1 MIVENQWQH
10 VAVSFD
16 GLYVRLYYNGILQKQ
31 VVVTQTGAMA
41 GAGQIGSYRNIVRFF
56 SGAIDEV
63 RLYDR
68 PLSDAEMLG
77 LYNLSV
83 TFT

>member
-1 MIVENQWQH
+1 M
-10 VAVSFD
+10 AVTFD
-16 GLYVRLYYNGILQKQ
+16 GLYVRLYYNGILQSK

-41 GAGQIGSYRNIVRFF
+41 GAGQIGSYYNILRFF

-68 PLSDAEMLG
+68 ALSSGEMQG
-77 LYNLSV
+77 LYNLSIIA
-83 TFT
+83 T